1 MHHLPA
7 DWRETLSNDVHRD
20 LGSLCVCVGDEGVCV
35 CCWHVFD
42 AIVEMS
48 VLSIY
53 LFVRRHIK
61 ALNRA
66 AVSLSHFVVASFSH
80 IYIHDCF
87 VHPNLVEPA
96 RIRVQHTESESKY
109 SKLGIK
115 VYTKVRF

>member
-1 MHHLPA
+1 M
-7 DWRETLSNDVHRD
+7 
-20 LGSLCVCVGDEGVCV
+20 

-66 AVSLSHFVVASFSH
+66 TVSQSYFVVASFSFFSCWA
-80 IYIHDCF
+80 ITSMF
-87 VHPNLVEPA
+87 VFFHPHLVEPA
-96 RIRVQHTESESKY
+96 QIRVQHTESESKY
-109 SKLGIK
+109 SKLAIK
-115 VYTKVRF
+115 VYTKVKF